1 MMETFYYMRLR
12 KAPYTEF
19 RRVSTSLDDYVSVD
33 SPLVFL
39 VNNIPMMDMEL
50 KENDLIS
57 FMNPMCPQCRSRNVV
72 RNGTC
77 LRTMENGTVFR
88 VQRYIC
94 RDCRYSFVAR
104 PPNYGYGK
112 HYPDDVREKSV
123 RTRVKTSLRKASD
136 LFRILGNVIISH
148 ETIRKYVP
156 PPLPGMMESSGYF
169 VYDEQ
174 YAHIDG
180 IEKYRALLK
189 DAETGNFVEEIL
201 DDLTEGTLV
210 GFFIKALSRFA
221 IPKEIFVT
229 TDGYH
234 YESVLEKVSLN
245 LGIRIGRQ
253 RCLFHIEK
261 DLAHRIREA
270 GKEKELD
277 MAKRL
282 IKYMFFQNETNLK
295 KLGKNSDPVRK
306 LTEGRSEKEIVGIML
321 DKIRSLYG
329 EDRIMAGFLAFVKKH
344 RNEVFLY
351 LENHEV
357 EKTSDKAEQHFSI
370 QSWLLKHRFKTK
382 EGLIRTSFWY
392 HRYLSTGS

>member
-1 MMETFYYMRLR
+1 MRLR

-19 RRVSTSLDDYVSVD
+19 RRVSTSLDDYASVD
-33 SPLVFL
+33 SSPVFL

-57 FMNPMCPQCRSRNVV
+57 SMNHICPHCGSRNVV
-72 RNGTC
+72 KNGTC
-77 LRTMENGTVFR
+77 IRTMENGTVFR

-112 HYPDDVREKSV
+112 HFPDDVREKSI
-123 RTRVKTSLRKASD
+123 RTRVKTSLRKASS
-136 LFRILGNVIISH
+136 LFRILGNIMISH
-148 ETIRKYVP
+148 ETVRKYVP
-156 PPLPGMMESSGYF
+156 PPQNTVMESSGYF

-189 DAETGNFVEEIL
+189 DAKTGNFVEEIL
-201 DDLTEGTLV
+201 DDLREETLN
-210 GFFIKALSRFA
+210 GFFMRALSRF
-221 IPKEIFVT
+221 IMPKEIFIT

-234 YESVLEKVSLN
+234 YESALEKVSAGLN
-245 LGIRIGRQ
+245 VRIRRQ

-261 DLAHRIREA
+261 DMARRIRDA
-270 GKEKELD
+270 HKEMDLD
-277 MAKRL
+277 MPKHM
-282 IKYMFFQNETNLK
+282 IKYMFFQNGKNLRN
-295 KLGKNSDPVRK
+295 LGKNSEPVRK
-306 LTEGRSEKEIVGIML
+306 LTEGRPEREIVEIML

-329 EDRIMAGFLAFVKKH
+329 GDRIISGFLSFVRKH
-344 RNEVFLY
+344 RKEVFLY
-351 LENHEV
+351 LENPEV
-357 EKTSDKAEQHFSI
+357 EKTSDLAEQHFSI

-382 EGLIRTSFWY
+382 QGLLNTSYWY
-392 HRYLSTGS
+392 HRYLSTRS

>member
-1 MMETFYYMRLR
+1 MQIFYYMRLR

-19 RRVSTSLDDYVSVD
+19 RRVSTSLDDYASVD
-33 SPLVFL
+33 SSPVFL

-50 KENDLIS
+50 RENDLIS
-57 FMNPMCPQCRSRNVV
+57 FMNPMCPQCRSKNVV

-112 HYPDDVREKSV
+112 HYPDDIREKSI
-123 RTRVKTSLRKASD
+123 RTRVKTSLRKAAD

-148 ETIRKYVP
+148 ETIRRYVP
-156 PPLPGMMESSGYF
+156 PQQSGMMESSGYF

-174 YAHIDG
+174 YTHIDG
-180 IEKYRALLK
+180 VEKYRALLK
-189 DAETGNFVEEIL
+189 DSKTGDFVEEIL
-201 DDLTEGTLV
+201 DDLKEETLR
-210 GFFIKALSRFA
+210 GFFMRALSRFS
-221 IPKEIFVT
+221 ILGEISIT

-234 YESVLEKVSLN
+234 YESVLKEASSGLN
-245 LGIRIGRQ
+245 VRIRRQ
-253 RCLFHIEK
+253 RCLFHMEK
-261 DLAHRIREA
+261 DLAHRIRDAKME
-270 GKEKELD
+270 EHLD

-282 IKYMFFQNETNLK
+282 VRYMFFPNKTNLD
-295 KLGKNSDPVRK
+295 KLGKNRDPVMK
-306 LTEGRSEKEIVGIML
+306 LTEGKSEREIVAIML
-321 DKIRSLYG
+321 DRIRSLYG
-329 EDRIMAGFLAFVKKH
+329 EDKIMAGFLSFVRKH
-344 RNEVFLY
+344 RKEVFLY
-351 LENHEV
+351 LDDSNV

-382 EGLIRTSFWY
+382 DGLLRTSYWY
-392 HRYLSTGS
+392 HRYLSTGN